1 MALDD
6 AIAQAKTK
14 EQLALIAEKK
24 SKEEER
30 KLVQKQLNA
39 VNEELAAIKERL
51 SIFTPESKN
60 VSLTFNDERDIASSE
75 IYLEYVKKVN
85 EVIKV
90 EDQMLRLES
99 QQASLQNEI
108 RTLVSDDVKNPSAT
122 NKELISE
129 KAVQLKQIEEELLIL
144 ANERTQKQVF
154 ADAVLPQNTEEA
166 MKIQNLVQRGIAPIN
181 KVAVAAALVAM
192 PSNGLDIKEVGAGIY
207 TVANP
212 IPVDVKVPTGLVY
225 RVQVGAFS
233 KPIPQDLFKEFNPVS
248 GEKLTNGITR
258 YLAGYFNNSAKVVDV
273 RDQIKALGYK
283 DAFAVAYCDGV
294 RITLAEARILETN
307 GQCIAKGEN
316 ELIMEIAANTAI
328 KMGMEETSKVNN
340 VPEINY
346 NQAPGAVKA
355 EPIETRKGLFF
366 TVQIGVYNQPANAAA
381 LYNLEPYMSLRLPNG
396 QIRYSTG
403 IFHSV
408 EEARSR
414 KLEAIN
420 KGVTDA
426 FITAYFNGERIA
438 VNDAIKMLEEK
449 GTAILE
455 PKVKDT
461 NVLNPV
467 NVVNP
472 VQPVSTVTVET
483 IQPKKAEKYFQIVTK
498 MTFEEF
504 PKEVLNR
511 YNSHGSFYFD
521 EKDGKVKSAVA
532 DSDSDLPQVFYFK
545 DDIDTLIFNSIS
557 EFSDGTILSLNFV
570 ENKLPGDCIDW
581 LLKLNY
587 RKEYIQS
594 EEGIRMLIHG
604 VPEYKI
610 EAIKKEAEKFGLTVS
625 FFDAE
630 ELNKDIEK

>member
-1 MALDD
+1 
-6 AIAQAKTK
+6 
-14 EQLALIAEKK
+14 
-24 SKEEER
+24 
-30 KLVQKQLNA
+30 
-39 VNEELAAIKERL
+39 
-51 SIFTPESKN
+51 
-60 VSLTFNDERDIASSE
+60 
-75 IYLEYVKKVN
+75 
-85 EVIKV
+85 
-90 EDQMLRLES
+90 
-99 QQASLQNEI
+99 
-108 RTLVSDDVKNPSAT
+108 LVSDDVKNPSAT

-307 GQCIAKGEN
+307 GQCKAKGEN

-461 NVLNPV
+461 NVV
-467 NVVNP
+467 NSVNEVNP
-472 VQPVSTVTVET
+472 IQPVSTVTVET

-570 ENKLPGDCIDW
+570 ENQLPGDCIDW

-604 VPEYKI
+604 VPEDKI